1 MFKSR
6 RERMHSYTQIV
17 VLALIKQNN
26 TFLFSL
32 RHDPG
37 SDYHN
42 KWQIPGGGL
51 EFAETPEQTLHR
63 EVREELGVEVK
74 NIKLVPFIDTKVRG
88 NWQGIFI
95 SYVCE
100 LKDHTQQITL
110 NEEASEYKWLTI
122 QEIQNI
128 NTLPGCI
135 ELLTAAKDLPG

>member
-1 MFKSR
+1 MNTSKPQ
-6 RERMHSYTQIV
+6 HTQVV
-17 VLALIKQNN
+17 VLALIKQNDK
-26 TFLFSL
+26 FLFTL

-37 SDYHN
+37 SDYHD

-51 EFAETPEQTLHR
+51 EFAETPEEALHR

-100 LKDHTQQITL
+100 LQEDSQQIVL
-110 NEEASEYKWLTI
+110 NEEASEYRWLHI
-122 QEIQNI
+122 QEIAMLD
-128 NTLPGCI
+128 TLPGCT
-135 ELLTAAKDLPG
+135 ELLTAALGLLD